1 MGETEGEGLKR
12 EIAQGKKVVGLLEIL
27 AEAKSRPKS
36 RGSYHTLKD
45 GPVTAKKSKV
55 KNYPSIKIALRRG
68 YLGQIFST
76 KGSARLYVISQASW
90 GKKSSGR
97 IAKGFTPGSA
107 TPSAKW
113 DSIKGHSVRTMRKH
127 GKQKSKKFEK
137 YKVAKDE
144 S

>member
-1 MGETEGEGLKR
+1 MIEL
-12 EIAQGKKVVGLLEIL
+12 I
-27 AEAKSRPKS
+27 AEAKTKS
-36 RGSYHTLKD
+36 KQRGKRGDYHTLKD
-45 GPVTAKKSKV
+45 GVVTSKKSKV
-55 KNYPSIKIALRRG
+55 KNYPSIAIALRRG
-68 YLGQIFST
+68 YPGQIFST
-76 KGSARLYVISQASW
+76 KGAARLYVVSKAGW

-127 GKQKSKKFEK
+127 GKQKSRKFDK
-137 YKVAKDE
+137 YKVANDE

>member
-1 MGETEGEGLKR
+1 MTKLIDL
-12 EIAQGKKVVGLLEIL
+12 IAESEAHPKK
-27 AEAKSRPKS
+27 
-36 RGSYHTLKD
+36 RGSYHTKKD
-45 GPVTAKKSKV
+45 GIVSSKKSKV

-68 YLGQIFST
+68 YPGQIFST
-76 KGSARLYVISQASW
+76 KGAARLYVISKAGW

-113 DSIKGHSVRTMRKH
+113 DSIKGHSVRTMKKH

-137 YKVAKDE
+137 YKVEKT
-144 S
+144 

>member
-1 MGETEGEGLKR
+1 MPELLDI
-12 EIAQGKKVVGLLEIL
+12 IAESK
-27 AEAKSRPKS
+27 ARPKS
-36 RGSYHTLKD
+36 RGDYHTLKD

-68 YLGQIFST
+68 YPGQIFST
-76 KGSARLYVISQASW
+76 KGAARLYVISKAGW

-113 DSIKGHSVRTMRKH
+113 DSIKGHSVRTMKKH
-127 GKQKSKKFEK
+127 GRQKSRKFEK
-137 YKVAKDE
+137 YKVTKDE

>member
-1 MGETEGEGLKR
+1 M
-12 EIAQGKKVVGLLEIL
+12 QGLLDII
-27 AEAKSRPKS
+27 AESKARPKN
-36 RGSYHTLKD
+36 RGDYHTLKD
-45 GPVTAKKSKV
+45 GVVTAKKSKV

-68 YLGQIFST
+68 YPGHIFST
-76 KGSARLYVISQASW
+76 KGAARLYVISKAGW

-127 GKQKSKKFEK
+127 GKQRSRKFEK
-137 YKVAKDE
+137 YKVKKDE

>member
-1 MGETEGEGLKR
+1 MVSLIGFVEES
-12 EIAQGKKVVGLLEIL
+12 
-27 AEAKSRPKS
+27 KSRSKK
-36 RGSYHTLKD
+36 RGDYHTLKD

-68 YLGQIFST
+68 YPGQIFST
-76 KGSARLYVISQASW
+76 KSAARLYVISKAGW

-113 DSIKGHSVRTMRKH
+113 DSIKGHSVRTMKKH
-127 GKQKSKKFEK
+127 GKQRSRKFDK
-137 YKVAKDE
+137 YKVKKK
-144 S
+144 

>member
-1 MGETEGEGLKR
+1 MTFIVDL
-12 EIAQGKKVVGLLEIL
+12 I
-27 AEAKSRPKS
+27 AEAKTKNKQ
-36 RGSYHTLKD
+36 RGKRGDYHTLKD
-45 GPVTAKKSKV
+45 GVVSSKKSKV
-55 KNYPSIKIALRRG
+55 KNYPSIKLALRKG

-76 KGSARLYVISQASW
+76 KSAARLYVISKAGW

-127 GKQKSKKFEK
+127 GKQHSKKFDK
-137 YKVAKDE
+137 YKVTKDE

>member
-1 MGETEGEGLKR
+1 VVELVDLIIESKKR
-12 EIAQGKKVVGLLEIL
+12 SKD
-27 AEAKSRPKS
+27 

-45 GPVTAKKSKV
+45 GPVTSKKSRV
-55 KNYPSIKIALRRG
+55 KNYPSIKVALRKG
-68 YLGQIFST
+68 YLGQMFST
-76 KGSARLYVISQASW
+76 KGAARIYVISQAGW

-107 TPSAKW
+107 TPSANW

-127 GKQKSKKFEK
+127 GKQRSRKFEK
-137 YKVAKDE
+137 YKVTKDE